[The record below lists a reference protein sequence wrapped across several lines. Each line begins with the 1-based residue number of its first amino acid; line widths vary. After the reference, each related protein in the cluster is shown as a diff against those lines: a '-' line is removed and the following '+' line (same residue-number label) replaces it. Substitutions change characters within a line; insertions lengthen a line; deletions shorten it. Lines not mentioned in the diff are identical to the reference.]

1 VKKEV
6 RKKMDKNISGAPLLP
21 REGGCPEDKAP
32 APKPPEKC
40 GDLDDYI
47 FRFNLEKPV
56 SER

>member
-1 VKKEV
+1 
-6 RKKMDKNISGAPLLP
+6 MDKNISGAPLLP
-21 REGGCPEDKAP
+21 RAGGCPEDKAP